1 MAVEHEAPE
10 EVIQALRQKVLDA
23 RTSLPAKYRA
33 LFALRNLK
41 GPSAEAA
48 IIDGTFVAFQF
59 HCTAHVIAVSTS
71 LVVVTSV
78 RQDIHGNIHLVS
90 LIQVGRSDDVLK

>member
-1 MAVEHEAPE
+1 MAVEHEAPG

-41 GPSAEAA
+41 GSSAEAA
-48 IIDGTFVAFQF
+48 IIDGTFLIVNF
-59 HCTAHVIAVSTS
+59 TALHILLQYQNHWCLS
-71 LVVVTSV
+71 
-78 RQDIHGNIHLVS
+78 G
-90 LIQVGRSDDVLK
+90 